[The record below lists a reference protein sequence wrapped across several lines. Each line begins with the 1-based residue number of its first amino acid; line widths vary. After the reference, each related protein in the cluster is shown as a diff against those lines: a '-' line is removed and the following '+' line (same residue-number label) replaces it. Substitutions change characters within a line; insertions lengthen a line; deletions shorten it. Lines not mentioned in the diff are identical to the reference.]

1 MKINKT
7 NCIKLFLFLTL
18 SFSASNCKRYSKAEN
33 EMKMEE
39 KSTITK
45 LEVQNILNSK
55 VNLVNYSEPNKYSIS
70 IPDNYKAETIE
81 YSDGQIE
88 LKFGKLESTSRK
100 NIIEIKLE
108 PFITG
113 YNNLSNQSVLIVQE
127 SNPDL
132 LTIEDIKKDLK
143 TDNSTI
149 PIYYEDT
156 NSIIYGENPQIIC
169 FGYDS
174 VLKKYSVYQGIV
186 NGFGDDL
193 TQEEKLNLAMHML
206 KNGKNLFKKGYKN
219 SPFTSWEQYV
229 NNTPMAEIN
238 LIAKPYNN
246 VTKEIKYFLD
256 SDDQIYIPNSDAK
269 LYQVNLDMHIR
280 YLNVLNAIRLNKF
293 PDFDFSDSNLNNFEN
308 TFFEFKTNNKYS
320 LTQIENIDIIKI
332 NNPDYESTTQILI
345 CHIES
350 GGKYF
355 YIISKDVSE
364 FTKDFYIKML
374 NYFAKNKTLE
384 VPLSKN

>member
-1 MKINKT
+1 
-7 NCIKLFLFLTL
+7 
-18 SFSASNCKRYSKAEN
+18 
-33 EMKMEE
+33 
-39 KSTITK
+39 
-45 LEVQNILNSK
+45 
-55 VNLVNYSEPNKYSIS
+55 
-70 IPDNYKAETIE
+70 
-81 YSDGQIE
+81 
-88 LKFGKLESTSRK
+88 
-100 NIIEIKLE
+100 
-108 PFITG
+108 
-113 YNNLSNQSVLIVQE
+113 
-127 SNPDL
+127 
-132 LTIEDIKKDLK
+132 
-143 TDNSTI
+143 
-149 PIYYEDT
+149 
-156 NSIIYGENPQIIC
+156 
-169 FGYDS
+169 
-174 VLKKYSVYQGIV
+174 
-186 NGFGDDL
+186 
-193 TQEEKLNLAMHML
+193 
-206 KNGKNLFKKGYKN
+206 
-219 SPFTSWEQYV
+219 
-229 NNTPMAEIN
+229 MAEIN

-256 SDDQIYIPNSDAK
+256 SDDQISIPNSDAK